1 MEAIRALQQQLME
14 AQKASNVRKIS
25 ERNCIDLVQK
35 LIATQQVKLFH
46 TSNGKEYLTP
56 EQLDNEIKDCLEAC
70 GGRISVTELPSEMG
84 ISLEHVEA
92 RVEALRKRDGS
103 LHKLNNDLFSQQ
115 YLQLLAQEVEE
126 SLEESG
132 SLSVADLA
140 SRYNLPSEYIRN
152 SVLILLSSQAVVRQN
167 TVHTSS
173 YAARF
178 EARVQGCLRACLQ
191 PVILSHLATRH
202 GFDPDLLNT
211 TVQKLIRDEVILGKL
226 QGGAFT
232 PKAYT
237 EAEAKKVDSFFDSN
251 GFLTAAMVKAC
262 NLTLKEWV
270 SQRKVEGCTLLTAFV
285 SKHLVDEVQA
295 GVAEALAANSWI
307 DVQPLLPPSLAVSD
321 AAELLLQLS
330 NQKKLPSGAVLLERV
345 AASSGFLQGIAKAL
359 EGEVQQAAEKSM
371 KPRSKKEDEDGD
383 SKKRKVKGKSQKKR
397 GEEDDAGDDGAVR
410 TGESGVNNEAILN
423 HLADQHPG
431 LPFEVQEDLC
441 VEIQRLLVT
450 MVSEIAEK
458 LRSSLQ
464 TKQKQQFEE
473 ADKLVQERYE
483 KLVLGLRALEV
494 ANEKQDSPLYQQLL
508 RDVVIEPFHAL
519 IALRLEEA
527 TGTVTEV
534 TAANRKQCLEKLT
547 TAEKKPPE
555 SLQRLLAALAKKDAK
570 DSKDSKD
577 AKDAKDSKE
586 KGKIKKGDTAKDA
599 DNETDISDL
608 FHAAADDSHIFCR
621 KVDKKREK
629 AAAQE
634 QRMSLKERLKET
646 TPSDATSVCHLGLQ
660 LALNAEGVSC
670 LVLPSELW
678 ALKLAAGFLKEEVRE
693 LCLRL
698 CELCEKGDAVE
709 REAAAAEWRNR
720 FL

>member
-1 MEAIRALQQQLME
+1 M
-14 AQKASNVRKIS
+14 
-25 ERNCIDLVQK
+25 
-35 LIATQQVKLFH
+35 
-46 TSNGKEYLTP
+46 
-56 EQLDNEIKDCLEAC
+56 
-70 GGRISVTELPSEMG
+70 
-84 ISLEHVEA
+84 
-92 RVEALRKRDGS
+92 
-103 LHKLNNDLFSQQ
+103 
-115 YLQLLAQEVEE
+115 
-126 SLEESG
+126 
-132 SLSVADLA
+132 
-140 SRYNLPSEYIRN
+140 
-152 SVLILLSSQAVVRQN
+152 
-167 TVHTSS
+167 
-173 YAARF
+173 
-178 EARVQGCLRACLQ
+178 
-191 PVILSHLATRH
+191 
-202 GFDPDLLNT
+202 
-211 TVQKLIRDEVILGKL
+211 
-226 QGGAFT
+226 
-232 PKAYT
+232 
-237 EAEAKKVDSFFDSN
+237 
-251 GFLTAAMVKAC
+251 
-262 NLTLKEWV
+262 
-270 SQRKVEGCTLLTAFV
+270 
-285 SKHLVDEVQA
+285 
-295 GVAEALAANSWI
+295 
-307 DVQPLLPPSLAVSD
+307 
-321 AAELLLQLS
+321 
-330 NQKKLPSGAVLLERV
+330 
-345 AASSGFLQGIAKAL
+345 
-359 EGEVQQAAEKSM
+359 
-371 KPRSKKEDEDGD
+371 
-383 SKKRKVKGKSQKKR
+383 KGKSQKKR

-527 TGTVTEV
+527 TGTATEV

-586 KGKIKKGDTAKDA
+586 NGKIKKGDTAKDA

-660 LALNAEGVSC
+660 LALNAEGVFC